1 MCYSYILSL
10 LPSLGSW
17 LLSKHFLQ
25 ICLSPWKIRNNI
37 SQRDT
42 IKPCPWDS
50 KTSRL
55 MTYFSMTK
63 GLISSSSLQAI
74 ILWSTSHSKSQK
86 SYWNWKVKALCGE
99 WPASSALH
107 RPTFLLQS
115 MHLVEDVVTAFNLSY
130 WNKQYKHVT
139 DDHL

>member
-10 LPSLGSW
+10 LLDLGSW
-17 LLSKHFLQ
+17 FFSKHFLQ

-55 MTYFSMTK
+55 MIYFSMTK
-63 GLISSSSLQAI
+63 GLISSFSLQAI
-74 ILWSTSHSKSQK
+74 ILWSTFHSKSQK
-86 SYWNWKVKALCGE
+86 SYWNWKVKALHGE
-99 WPASSALH
+99 WPASSVLY
-107 RPTFLLQS
+107 RSTFLLTETWFLS
-115 MHLVEDVVTAFNLSY
+115 MDLVEDVVTALNLFY
-130 WNKQYKHVT
+130 WNK
-139 DDHL
+139 